1 MAGIAV
7 SAATG
12 VMISLLSK
20 LSLLLSDQYRQLKGV
35 RRDIEFLNRELT
47 DMNAALEKLAGM
59 DKLDVQMKAWRDKVR
74 EMAYDIEDC
83 IDIFMHQHGQGDDK
97 DSLVNKTARKITKLR
112 ARYQIAN
119 KIQSSKLVLR
129 SRVKAEIGTGYMN
142 LSQSLEWW
150 KLTQGCPRCLRM
162 QKGLSALMVHS
173 QKSSNCCWKVMV
185 ILDNLKWYPSWDL
198 VVLARQHLQTRCM
211 LKYRMSLTVRHS
223 CQCLQVLTC
232 QRF

>member
-1 MAGIAV
+1 MAGMAV

-35 RRDIEFLNRELT
+35 RRDIEFLNCELT

-59 DKLDVQMKAWRDKVR
+59 DKLDVQTKAWRDKVR

-129 SRVKAEIGTGYMN
+129 SRVKAERDTGSMDP
-142 LSQSLEWW
+142 SQSLEWW
-150 KLTQGCPRCLRM
+150 KSIQGCLHCLRM
-162 QKGLSALMVHS
+162 QRGWWALMVHER
-173 QKSSNCCWKVMV
+173 KSSNG
-185 ILDNLKWYPSWDL
+185 
-198 VVLARQHLQTRCM
+198 
-211 LKYRMSLTVRHS
+211 
-223 CQCLQVLTC
+223 
-232 QRF
+232 

>member
-35 RRDIEFLNRELT
+35 RRDIEFLNCELT

-59 DKLDVQMKAWRDKVR
+59 DKLDVQTKAWRDKVR

-173 QKSSNCCWKVMV
+173 QKSSTAFVWLWRVVNDRKFSVGTV
-185 ILDNLKWYPSWDL
+185 FFSHTNQP
-198 VVLARQHLQTRCM
+198 VVLLHEPANRTGW
-211 LKYRMSLTVRHS
+211 MS
-223 CQCLQVLTC
+223 
-232 QRF
+232 RFRKPEIV